1 MRRYSRARLIAVVL
15 AVAALGI
22 AGCSA
27 SSLSALINKKTH
39 KSHSQQHSKH
49 HSKGHRKGHA
59 KRHPKAHHH
68 KQARA
73 HHPAHHRHHAAA
85 GGPDSLVVEPSGGF
99 SSVYQLINHARHS
112 IDVTMFEFADPT
124 AEHDLGAAAKRGVD
138 VRVILDQ
145 REHTTNT
152 DAYDYFKSHG
162 IKVVWSS
169 TKFEYTHQKTLTFDN
184 SVSMVQ
190 TANLT
195 QRYYAT
201 SRDFLVKDTNPA
213 DIAAIVK
220 VFNADFA
227 HQPITAGDG
236 HDLVWSPTDSEKQIL
251 SVINGAK
258 KNLRIYSEEM
268 GFSTAIDAI
277 EAAAKR
283 GVDVQVCGE
292 NSVQRV
298 HPDVR
303 GDDARR
309 RPRFVLQLIDRVLHP
324 RQGGPG
330 RLRHQPRAGVHRL
343 GEFLQHLAQSQP
355 GTRRRPHRTRRASNR
370 PARSHRPAPADV
382 ILPRRPMPRPAQ
394 PASPALRGANQRELR
409 IRGRRLG
416 DRQAQLCF
424 TTLTPCTS
432 ATIL

>member
-1 MRRYSRARLIAVVL
+1 MARRRSRASSSNARLLTTVIVVAV
-15 AVAALGI
+15 LGI
-22 AGCSA
+22 LGFSA
-27 SSLSALINKKTH
+27 KSLGLIDKTTH
-39 KSHSQQHSKH
+39 KSLSEQHSNGQHKGHKKAQPKH
-49 HSKGHRKGHA
+49 HAQG
-59 KRHPKAHHH
+59 HPKARHH
-68 KQARA
+68 KRQ
-73 HHPAHHRHHAAA
+73 PAHHSHHHVKPKPKPAAA
-85 GGPDSLVVEPSGGF
+85 TGPDTLVVEPSGGF

-112 IDVTMFEFADPT
+112 IDVTMFEFADTT

-145 REHTTNT
+145 KEHTTNSG
-152 DAYDYFKSHG
+152 AYDYFKSHG

-195 QRYYAT
+195 QRYYPT

-213 DIAAIVK
+213 DVAAIVK

-236 HDLVWSPTDSEKQIL
+236 HDLVWSPTDSERQIL
-251 SVINGAK
+251 SVINGAR

-292 NSVQRV
+292 NSESEYTSTFEEM
-298 HPDVR
+298 
-303 GDDARR
+303 AR
-309 RPRFVLQLIDRVLHP
+309 D
-324 RQGGPG
+324 
-330 RLRHQPRAGVHRL
+330 GVHVSYFSSST
-343 GEFLQHLAQSQP
+343 GFYIHGKVVLADY
-355 GTRRRPHRTRRASNR
+355 GTSRERAFIGSENFSNTSLNR
-370 PARSHRPAPADV
+370 
-382 ILPRRPMPRPAQ
+382 
-394 PASPALRGANQRELR
+394 NRELGL
-409 IRGRRLG
+409 I
-416 DRQAQLCF
+416 
-424 TTLTPCTS
+424 TS
-432 ATIL
+432 APSVLSAIVKVFGADFAKGHQVK